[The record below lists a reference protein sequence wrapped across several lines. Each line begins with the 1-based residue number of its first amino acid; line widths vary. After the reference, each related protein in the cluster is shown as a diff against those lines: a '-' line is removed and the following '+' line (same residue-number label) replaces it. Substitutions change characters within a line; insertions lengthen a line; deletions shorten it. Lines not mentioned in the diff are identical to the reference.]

1 VRPTFLAAFLAVV
14 KSLEFRPGTWARA
27 VAIAAVTAIGAGAGC
42 GDNDASSPDADPGL
56 PPRLEVVPAG
66 GNQRGLAPA
75 AATELRV
82 LYRDPESGPIAGAPV
97 TFALVPGTGGSAGGA
112 TLSASVVATSGAG
125 EAAVTLT
132 AGPERAD
139 FRVIADAAPARVTFF
154 VNVSAGGFATVRVAA
169 EYRGRRDGAELGA
182 LELRAYHLPCAQVSP
197 ALDPEQ
203 VPPVLA
209 PRTVPPDDAAW
220 SEIPAGEAY
229 TLLAWRAHAVSGRPI
244 AAGCTELAPGQV
256 LATDSTVHIAIVDE
270 PLALDGLA
278 AVSAL
283 DLAPLAAALR
293 ADGADRPWQILDCA
307 RGGGQLVLDWI
318 VDALAGDGVLDGVV
332 AGPLDGDAA
341 AIAAQR
347 GALGGDGCRAPL
359 DGGPGLDGALDA
371 ILIGPGVPAGGAR
384 DALVAARAAAWSEAA
399 LGSRLDAAGPG
410 LVVHRLAAA
419 RFGAITV
426 DLAASAR
433 PVLAATA
440 GWTLG
445 PAGAVLARHAFT
457 ARLGAAAGAAFTA
470 ASLEPAGLEPDRL
483 GAALVGSASAA
494 GRTGCSAISAL
505 VCASTGLGDGCA
517 AAACAAASAG
527 LDDGLAAWWRRADG
541 AGLDLAVSGTLVA
554 ADADGDLAVDP
565 GAGTWTVELTPA
577 AGPPITVPALVATEP
592 P

>member
-1 VRPTFLAAFLAVV
+1 VRPTFLAAFLVVV

-27 VAIAAVTAIGAGAGC
+27 IAIAALVAGAGC
-42 GDNDASSPDADPGL
+42 GDNGAASPDAEPGL

-97 TFALVPGTGGSAGGA
+97 TFTLVPGTGGSAGGA

-220 SEIPAGEAY
+220 SEIPAGEGY

-244 AAGCTELAPGQV
+244 AAGCTELAPAQV
-256 LATDSTVHIAIVDE
+256 LATDSTVHIAVVDE
-270 PLALDGLA
+270 PLTLGGLA
-278 AVSAL
+278 ADSAL

-293 ADGADRPWQILDCA
+293 AAGADRPWQILDCP

-332 AGPLDGDAA
+332 SGPLDGDAA
-341 AIAAQR
+341 AITAQR
-347 GALGGDGCRAPL
+347 GAVGGDGCRG
-359 DGGPGLDGALDA
+359 GGPALDAALDA
-371 ILIGPGVPAGGAR
+371 ILIGPGFPAGGAR
-384 DALVAARAAAWSEAA
+384 DALVAARAAAWSEAS

-410 LVVHRLAAA
+410 LAVHRLEAA

-440 GWTLG
+440 AWTLG
-445 PAGAVLARHAFT
+445 PDGAALSRHAFT
-457 ARLGAAAGAAFTA
+457 ARLGAAAGAAFATTA
-470 ASLEPAGLEPDRL
+470 LEPAGLEPDHL
-483 GAALVGSASAA
+483 GAALVDSASAA

-505 VCASTGLGDGCA
+505 VCASAGLGDGCA

-527 LDDGLAAWWRRADG
+527 LDGGLAAWWRRADG
-541 AGLDLAVSGTLVA
+541 AGLDLAISGALVA
-554 ADADGDLAVDP
+554 ADADGDLVLDP
-565 GAGTWTVELTPA
+565 GAGAWTVELTPA
-577 AGPPITVPALVATEP
+577 AGPPITVPAMVATEP
-592 P
+592 VP